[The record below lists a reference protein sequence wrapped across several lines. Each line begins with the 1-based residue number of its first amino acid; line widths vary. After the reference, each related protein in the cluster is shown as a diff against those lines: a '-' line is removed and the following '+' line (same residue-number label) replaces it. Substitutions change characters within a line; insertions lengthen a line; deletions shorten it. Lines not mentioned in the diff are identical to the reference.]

1 MKHFKK
7 LVSWLLTAAL
17 AVGLLGAVPGMAAD
31 VHKAPVLA
39 DLGGFISA
47 DQKDAQIGWTNDAMN
62 QDQMRA
68 LVDAQELHPQL
79 TGYAEMD
86 SAIDDI
92 LANAPAGADTY
103 DKLQTIYTWII
114 QNVVY
119 THNGYGYVE
128 GATNTYDYFQRDFY
142 TGNMTVTEGIQH
154 FIPDKVINHAA

>member
-1 MKHFKK
+1 M
-7 LVSWLLTAAL
+7 
-17 AVGLLGAVPGMAAD
+17 GLLGAVPGMAAD

-92 LANAPAGADTY
+92 LANAPAGA
-103 DKLQTIYTWII
+103 
-114 QNVVY
+114 
-119 THNGYGYVE
+119 
-128 GATNTYDYFQRDFY
+128 
-142 TGNMTVTEGIQH
+142 
-154 FIPDKVINHAA
+154 

>member
-68 LVDAQELHPQL
+68 LVDA
-79 TGYAEMD
+79 
-86 SAIDDI
+86 
-92 LANAPAGADTY
+92 
-103 DKLQTIYTWII
+103 
-114 QNVVY
+114 
-119 THNGYGYVE
+119 
-128 GATNTYDYFQRDFY
+128 
-142 TGNMTVTEGIQH
+142 
-154 FIPDKVINHAA
+154 

>member
-68 LVDAQELHPQL
+68 LVDAQ
-79 TGYAEMD
+79 
-86 SAIDDI
+86 
-92 LANAPAGADTY
+92 
-103 DKLQTIYTWII
+103 
-114 QNVVY
+114 
-119 THNGYGYVE
+119 
-128 GATNTYDYFQRDFY
+128 
-142 TGNMTVTEGIQH
+142 
-154 FIPDKVINHAA
+154 